1 MTDQTNEPVKGS
13 RGPDRV
19 EKGSAMTMIAEENR
33 RRQDK
38 TERLKALRLAQ
49 GPVEAAPPAAKPAKA
64 KAAPKASAKAKA
76 SPKPKIKRA
85 ARAPLPPSQPHSG

>member
-49 GPVEAAPPAAKPAKA
+49 GPIEAAPPAEKPAKA
-64 KAAPKASAKAKA
+64 KAAPKAKA